1 MTTGFSIADKRRIES
16 AATDPAVRARLIADP
31 QAGSAAL
38 LGRTLPDGLR
48 VRVHEEPAGAMYFAL
63 PLPGQAGAVPDA
75 TTRRQFFE
83 NVLFEAA
90 ERAPDLRRGAATDP
104 RALFHA
110 LTSNDLDLP
119 PGLQPVL
126 FLDQPSEIHVVLPQP
141 SESIEDELP
150 DDLLEFVAG
159 GAPSPCNSRAG
170 ANSATMTA
178 TVDKYA

>member
-31 QAGSAAL
+31 QAGSATL
-38 LGRTLPDGLR
+38 LGRSLPDDLR
-48 VRVHEEPAGAMYFAL
+48 VRIHEEPAGAMYFAL
-63 PLPGQAGAVPDA
+63 PLPEQAGPVPDA

-90 ERAPDLRRGAATDP
+90 GRAPDLRLRAAADP

-141 SESIEDELP
+141 SDSIEDELP

-170 ANSATMTA
+170 EHLATMTA
-178 TVDKYA
+178 TVDKL